1 MTTVIVTTLLVIEYA
16 LKVIALGTIPENRR
30 SASSQAWLLLILFLP
45 ALGFPLFLLIG
56 SPYVAGRRQ
65 RIQLA
70 ANRAVRVGMVDRPTV
85 PSNVT
90 VPDDLV
96 SLTELNRRLAAF
108 PVLAGRATTFHPD
121 YEESIAAIV
130 AAVDRAETFVHVQ
143 MYIIALDSTTQ
154 PLFDAFANAVRRG
167 VVVRVLYDHLGSR
180 AYPGYRA
187 MKKRLTDDGVL
198 WHRMMPIDP
207 LHGRWRRPD
216 LRNHRKLVVIDGDS
230 GFMGSQ
236 NVIDSSYLSRRNRK
250 TGRHWIDLNVELA
263 GEIVLALESV
273 FSIDWYTETG
283 EILPPTEPKG
293 VPGRSSAMQ
302 LVPSGPGFPSEPNLR
317 LFTSMIGEAQKH
329 IDIVSPYFVPEESL
343 LAAITT
349 AAFRGVKVTLFVSQK
364 ADQFMVHHAQRSYYT
379 TLLQSGVRIYTYPD
393 PATLHTKFMVV
404 DDRMAVIG
412 SSNMDMRSFALDYE
426 ISLFGFGS
434 DLISGLKRVAET
446 YRETCAELTEAE
458 WAKRHWFQ
466 RYLDN
471 VMRLTSAVQ

>member
-1 MTTVIVTTLLVIEYA
+1 MAALIIAVLLAIEYS
-16 LKVIALGTIPENRR
+16 LKIVALGTIPENRR
-30 SASSQAWLLLILFLP
+30 PASSQAWLLLILFLP
-45 ALGFPLFLLIG
+45 AIGFPLFFLIG
-56 SPYVAGRRQ
+56 SPHVAGRRQ

-85 PSNVT
+85 PPTVT

-96 SLTELNRRLAAF
+96 TLTELNRKLAAF
-108 PVLAGRATTFHPD
+108 PVLAGRATTFHPN
-121 YEESIAAIV
+121 YEESIAAVV
-130 AAVDRAETFVHVQ
+130 AAVDRADKFVHLE
-143 MYIIALDSTTQ
+143 MYIIALDDTTE
-154 PLFDAFANAVRRG
+154 PLFNAFAEAVRRG
-167 VVVRVLYDHLGSR
+167 VIVRVLYDHLGARRYS
-180 AYPGYRA
+180 GYRA
-187 MKKRLTDDGVL
+187 MKERLTADGVL

-216 LRNHRKLVVIDGDS
+216 LRNHRKLVVIDGES

-236 NVIDSSYLSRRNRK
+236 NMIDSSYLSKRNRK

-283 EILPPTEPKG
+283 EVLPPTEPRG
-293 VPGRSSAMQ
+293 LRGRSSAMQ

-317 LFTSMIGEAQKH
+317 LFTSMIAAAQKH

-349 AAFRGVKVTLFVSQK
+349 AAFRGVDVNLFVSQK

-379 TLLQSGVRIYTYPD
+379 SLLESGVRIFTYPD
-393 PATLHTKFMVV
+393 PATLHTKFMSV
-404 DDRMAVIG
+404 DDRMAVVG

-434 DLISGLKRVAET
+434 DLISGLKRVAAT
-446 YRETCAELTEAE
+446 YREACEELTPEE

-471 VMRLTSAVQ
+471 VMRLTAAVQ